1 MWFAVLT
8 FVSGYWVNV
17 LRRDVA
23 VTTAKT
29 GIGGK
34 AGNKG
39 AVSVHL
45 LLHSTSL
52 CFVCSH
58 LAAHQ
63 TKILER
69 NQDFLDI
76 CRKISFPLVS
86 GCGLNDASS

>member
-1 MWFAVLT
+1 MTTPTSSTHL
-8 FVSGYWVNV
+8 Y
-17 LRRDVA
+17 RDVGVSA
-23 VTTAKT
+23 VKT

-39 AVSVHL
+39 GVAIRL

-58 LAAHQ
+58 FAAHQ

-69 NQDFLDI
+69 NQDFADI
-76 CRKISFPLVS
+76 YRRVQFPLV
-86 GCGLNDASS
+86 GLDKLYNI